1 MSNVE
6 KYKQLNET
14 GTREQREELLKK
26 MSNAE
31 IDELINNWAG
41 TMQCKIY
48 LKKFK
53 K

>member
-14 GTREQREELLKK
+14 GTREEREQLLKQ
-26 MSNAE
+26 MTNAE
-31 IDELINNWAG
+31 IDELINKWAG
-41 TMQCKIY
+41 SIQCKIY